1 MEIKILNL
9 KFEIQEVTEIS
20 HGSENIGET
29 DHIKQ
34 IIYIKKS
41 LSPERKKIVLLH
53 EILHS
58 IFEQLG
64 FDEQHDDE
72 LLINALS
79 TALYRVLVDNT
90 LFWFSTSLRLR

>member
-9 KFEIQEVTEIS
+9 EFEIQEVTEIS

-34 IIYIKKS
+34 IIYIKKN
-41 LSPERKKIVLLH
+41 LSSERKNVVILH

-79 TALYRVLVDNT
+79 TALYRVLVDNA
-90 LFWFSTSLRLR
+90 LF